1 MIRGIGT
8 FNVLTYFQT
17 WNDASRAPFP
27 NINITKELAKL
38 SKRKWAIPG
47 KQDWRYGMNQSGIY
61 GAKILVNLETTKG
74 VIAY

>member
-1 MIRGIGT
+1 MMQVEALSLLSLIIQR
-8 FNVLTYFQT
+8 V
-17 WNDASRAPFP
+17 
-27 NINITKELAKL
+27 LAKL
-38 SKRKWAIPG
+38 NKRKWAIPG

>member
-1 MIRGIGT
+1 MMQVEALSLILILQR
-8 FNVLTYFQT
+8 VLG
-17 WNDASRAPFP
+17 
-27 NINITKELAKL
+27 KL

-61 GAKILVNLETTKG
+61 GAKILVNLDTTKG